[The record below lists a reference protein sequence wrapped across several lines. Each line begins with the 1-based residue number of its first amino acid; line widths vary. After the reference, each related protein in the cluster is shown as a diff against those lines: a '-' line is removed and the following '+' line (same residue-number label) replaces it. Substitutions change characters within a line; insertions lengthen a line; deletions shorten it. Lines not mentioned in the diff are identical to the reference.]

1 MSDDARSLETVEL
14 TKAFG
19 GVVAL
24 DAATVTFRP
33 GQVNALIGPNGSGKT
48 TFFNCVTGMIRPDG
62 GRVTYRG
69 RDITG
74 KAPHA
79 IARAGVGRTFQLCR
93 VFPRMSALDNVLAA
107 VRPGGVLGGLRGA
120 RHRAAVDRAR
130 GWLTRL
136 GIEHLSDVEA
146 RNMSWGQQ
154 KLLELAGVL
163 MAEPRTVLLDE
174 PAGGVNPALLDRIGT
189 LVRELNAEG
198 RTFVIV
204 EHNMDLVMSISDH
217 IVVFDR
223 GRPIAQGPPSAIRT
237 DERVLGAYLGV

>member
-1 MSDDARSLETVEL
+1 VSEPSGLATTGL

-24 DAATVTFRP
+24 DGATVTFRH

-48 TFFNCVTGMIRPDG
+48 TFFNGGTGMIRPDSG
-62 GRVTYRG
+62 QTTYRG
-69 RDITG
+69 HVITR
-74 KAPHA
+74 KPPHA
-79 IARAGVGRTFQLCR
+79 IARAGIGRTFQLCR

-107 VRPGGVLGGLRGA
+107 VRPAGLIGQLRGA
-120 RHRAAVDRAR
+120 RARAEVERAR

-136 GIEHLSDVEA
+136 GIEHIADVEA
-146 RNMSWGQQ
+146 RTMSWGQQ

-163 MAEPRTVLLDE
+163 MSDPETVLLDE

-198 RTFVIV
+198 KTFVIV
-204 EHNMDLVMSISDH
+204 EHNMDLVMGVSDH

-223 GRPIAQGPPSAIRT
+223 GRPIAEGPPSLVRA
-237 DERVLGAYLGV
+237 DERVLGAYLGI